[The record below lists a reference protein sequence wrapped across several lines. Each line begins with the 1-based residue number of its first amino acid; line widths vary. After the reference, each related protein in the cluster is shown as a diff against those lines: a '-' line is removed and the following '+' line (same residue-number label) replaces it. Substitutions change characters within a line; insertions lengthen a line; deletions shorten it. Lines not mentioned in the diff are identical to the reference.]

1 MANEIK
7 KHSKDNPLY
16 ELSADDPF
24 YLFLRKETF
33 LLDVPHYHE
42 SIELTYMIRGKA
54 RAHINGASY
63 DLSEGDIFIGN
74 SQQVH
79 FYENFAPKKL
89 AFCVV
94 LSNKYTHD
102 FRQIHK
108 NTPFPS
114 LLTDKEKNAKI
125 YALLQQWYDF
135 EDKTFLTDCA
145 FANLLL
151 DMVVKLYGF
160 AAPETYD
167 PINTMAIRL
176 INYVTENYD
185 KPLSLEKAAAH
196 FGYSKEYFSKIF
208 KQAVGKN
215 FLSFL
220 NTVRIQMATE
230 MINDPNN
237 KLTMQQICAAC
248 GFNNTVSLYRNL
260 KKAQSPIE
268 E

>member
-7 KHSKDNPLY
+7 KHSKENPLY
-16 ELSADDPF
+16 ERSADDPF
-24 YLFLRKETF
+24 YLFLRKETY

-42 SIELTYMIRGKA
+42 SLELTYMIHGKA
-54 RAHINGASY
+54 RVHINGASY

-79 FYENFAPKKL
+79 FYENLAREKL

-94 LSNKYTHD
+94 MSNKYTHD

-114 LLTDKEKNAKI
+114 LLTDKENNAKI
-125 YALLQQWYDF
+125 YALLQQWFDF
-135 EDKTFLTDCA
+135 EDRTFLTDCA

-151 DMVVKLYGF
+151 DMLVKLYGF

-230 MINDPNN
+230 MMNDPNN
-237 KLTMQQICAAC
+237 QLTMQQICAAC

-260 KKAQSPIE
+260 KKVQSPIE